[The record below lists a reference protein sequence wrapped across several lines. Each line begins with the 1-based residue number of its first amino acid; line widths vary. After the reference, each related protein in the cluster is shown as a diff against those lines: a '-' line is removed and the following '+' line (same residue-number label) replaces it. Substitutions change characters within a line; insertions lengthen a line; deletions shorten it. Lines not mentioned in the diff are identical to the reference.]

1 MLLTIVIP
9 AYNAQRY
16 LRQTLNSVLSQEGR
30 GLEIIVVNDGS
41 TDSTLSIAEDYARRY
56 PCIRV
61 LSTENRGVSHARN
74 VGIRA
79 ASGDYVGFL
88 DADDVLCA
96 DAYTPETEALLS
108 EGAFDLV
115 SFGCMNADHSLRFG
129 RLNPERNRILLRED
143 PGFLRIANERSFAS
157 RLYRRTLLEELRFFE
172 GIRYA
177 EDSAF
182 SYLAFHR
189 ARNAACFDRYWF
201 VYRSNP
207 HSALHN
213 THGWTYILTDC
224 IPAWARAAESSGD
237 ASGRWD
243 CWGMVYSSMGDYV
256 GRSILSGVSLKQLV
270 SDMEHCGEYQ
280 KALTLRGQFWT
291 TPETDRLLDR
301 LRTEPRWTW
310 LKLRLK
316 GIPLEIAWRLRKTAL
331 LRTIYS
337 RLKYRTPLDGYL
349 PGEPAASR

>member
-1 MLLTIVIP
+1 MVLTIVIP

-16 LRQTLNSVLSQEGR
+16 LRQTLNSVLSQKGR

-41 TDSTLSIAEDYARRY
+41 TDSTASIAEDYARRY

-61 LSTENRGVSHARN
+61 ISTENRGVSHARN
-74 VGIRA
+74 LGIRA
-79 ASGDYVGFL
+79 AAGDYVGFL

-108 EGAFDLV
+108 EGTYDLV
-115 SFGCMNADHSLRFG
+115 SFGYMNADHSLHYG
-129 RLNPERNRILLRED
+129 RLNPEQNRILLRED
-143 PGFLRIANERSFAS
+143 PDFLRIANERSFAS
-157 RLYRRTLLEELRFFE
+157 RLYRRTLLEGLRFFE

-189 ARNAACFDRYWF
+189 ARNVVCFDRYWF
-201 VYRSNP
+201 LYRNNL

-243 CWGMVYSSMGDYV
+243 CWGMVYSSMADYI
-256 GRSILSGVSLKQLV
+256 GRSILSGVSLNQLMA
-270 SDMEHCGEYQ
+270 DMDHCEDYQ
-280 KALTLRGQFWT
+280 KVLTLRGQFWT
-291 TPETDRLLDR
+291 TPETDRLLAR
-301 LRTEPRWTW
+301 LRTAPRWTW

-316 GIPLEIAWRLRKTAL
+316 GIPLCIAMQLRKTTL
-331 LRTIYS
+331 LRQMYY
-337 RLKYRTPLDGYL
+337 RLKYRTPLAPYL
-349 PGEPAASR
+349 PPELVVS